1 MLVASAAARRW
12 HFATWRGRPG
22 GGWGG
27 SGFGG
32 VPYGAGGP
40 FPMLLVPFGLFT
52 PTGPVA
58 VPQARVREGFAMC
71 QARSKKQN
79 EECGWEQ
86 GGEAGAAPVPGPRS
100 WGTVAWG
107 SHGPAPWRSSLA
119 TQLPWTAPQSAVPRM
134 LTEGGKK
141 KNILKRMYH
150 LKAKI
155 TPGQTDG
162 DTNPLTSPLSLDSP
176 NRCLRYV
183 TCFYTA
189 WPKTSQRLFFAY
201 LHSNGRVQTS
211 TALKFNKQARRFKRV
226 ARRTHY

>member
-1 MLVASAAARRW
+1 
-12 HFATWRGRPG
+12 
-22 GGWGG
+22 
-27 SGFGG
+27 
-32 VPYGAGGP
+32 
-40 FPMLLVPFGLFT
+40 MLLVPFGLFT

-86 GGEAGAAPVPGPRS
+86 GGEAGAAPVPGPRRDRIPVPVGIPWPS
-100 WGTVAWG
+100 PVEVQPC
-107 SHGPAPWRSSLA
+107 HPAALDRTPKRRSKD
-119 TQLPWTAPQSAVPRM
+119 VNRR
-134 LTEGGKK
+134 GK

>member
-1 MLVASAAARRW
+1 MALCNVTGEAWGWVRWVRFWGCPLWSRGTLPDAPCAIWALYSDRSCRCTAGTRARGVC
-12 HFATWRGRPG
+12 HVPG
-22 GGWGG
+22 TVQKAKWGMWM
-27 SGFGG
+27 
-32 VPYGAGGP
+32 GAGGRGGCCSCP
-40 FPMLLVPFGLFT
+40 WTTQLGHGCVGIPWPSPVEVQPCHPAALDRT
-52 PTGPVA
+52 PK
-58 VPQARVREGFAMC
+58 R
-71 QARSKKQN
+71 RSKDVN
-79 EECGWEQ
+79 RR
-86 GGEAGAAPVPGPRS
+86 GE
-100 WGTVAWG
+100 
-107 SHGPAPWRSSLA
+107 
-119 TQLPWTAPQSAVPRM
+119 
-134 LTEGGKK
+134 K